1 MLDKRLLEW
10 RRRHKVLLGL
20 MPLVSIATEEH
31 YSVLPQRMVG
41 FDYVRKVRKAAEELV
56 ARIG

>member
-1 MLDKRLLEW
+1 VEEETQSLTRLNAI
-10 RRRHKVLLGL
+10 GFF
-20 MPLVSIATEEH
+20 ATEEH

-41 FDYVRKVRKAAEELV
+41 FDYGRKARKAAEELV